1 MYSTGMDQEQ
11 RLVILES
18 DMKDAKERIGRH
30 SARISTLEQNMLE
43 EKGELTKLKGEV
55 DIMDARLQS
64 VQQEQAVMNDKLD
77 NTNEKLD
84 DVLNKFRKYSIRV
97 GILLV
102 VVLVAIFIKDSNTGT
117 KIASILA
124 ILKP

>member
-1 MYSTGMDQEQ
+1 MDQEQ